1 MAKMNWPDWWKWELE
16 ITPHAEKR
24 MEQRDFTEIALR
36 EMLSRA
42 EGYRPDEYYGRFV
55 VEIRYHQVDWEVIVE
70 PDFEEQLLVIV
81 TAYPIRE
88 SKGR

>member
-1 MAKMNWPDWWKWELE
+1 MQEAFGQTS
-16 ITPHAEKR
+16 ITA
-24 MEQRDFTEIALR
+24 D
-36 EMLSRA
+36 
-42 EGYRPDEYYGRFV
+42 YV

>member
-1 MAKMNWPDWWKWELE
+1 MARMNWPDWWKWELE

-42 EGYRPDEYYGRFV
+42 GGYRPDEFYGRFV
-55 VEIRYHQVDWEVIVE
+55 VESRFHQTDWEVIVE